1 MKLVKSYRF
10 FIPLK
15 KGARDMPGG
24 TSFHPSFSFSVLRDC
39 LTKIYRWII
48 YSQKHFVSIIDINT
62 FVSMK
67 NNIRPDAFITTILDS
82 ITLDTTAPSLKVMFE
97 EEYNEQ
103 IQRLWNEFLIHE
115 KIKAYARTHPLLME
129 PIERTQLSVRA
140 KNALRAAD
148 VEIVADITLYSPSE
162 LRMLRNLGE
171 KTVKEIER
179 LANDAV
185 K

>member
-1 MKLVKSYRF
+1 MKKNITPDAYIASILQSIKIDMDTPSMKERF
-10 FIPLK
+10 FK
-15 KGARDMPGG
+15 
-24 TSFHPSFSFSVLRDC
+24 
-39 LTKIYRWII
+39 
-48 YSQKHFVSIIDINT
+48 Q
-62 FVSMK
+62 
-67 NNIRPDAFITTILDS
+67 
-82 ITLDTTAPSLKVMFE
+82 
-97 EEYNEQ
+97 YNEQ

>member
-1 MKLVKSYRF
+1 MK
-10 FIPLK
+10 
-15 KGARDMPGG
+15 D
-24 TSFHPSFSFSVLRDC
+24 
-39 LTKIYRWII
+39 KI
-48 YSQKHFVSIIDINT
+48 NP
-62 FVSMK
+62 
-67 NNIRPDAFITTILDS
+67 NAFIAPILQTVEIDVNS
-82 ITLDTTAPSLKVMFE
+82 PSLKERFQ

-162 LRMLRNLGE
+162 LRMFRNLGE

-179 LANDAV
+179 LANEAV
-185 K
+185 R

>member
-1 MKLVKSYRF
+1 MSQRYAWVHFL
-10 FIPLK
+10 P
-15 KGARDMPGG
+15 
-24 TSFHPSFSFSVLRDC
+24 PSFSFSVLRDW

-67 NNIRPDAFITTILDS
+67 NNIRPDAFITTVLDS
-82 ITLDTTAPSLKVMFE
+82 ITLDTTAPSLKAMFE